1 MKVLIVAYS
10 MFIRSINRKSTLII
24 YITAPIIALLIPL
37 IFYSNINEKSTIGIV
52 DNDRS
57 YISKQVISDL
67 SNNSD
72 LKVELLTQNQA
83 MRYLAQNK
91 IISFINIPKI
101 YCDDTLKNYA
111 NKIELYSLQDNKEVE
126 TLKVELEMLASK
138 VYSVVVNTMNED
150 EFIQAYESINNNNI
164 TINRK
169 DIDIKMLDKI
179 VLGFIVMFLI
189 IIYTNSLST
198 IIKDRNDKVY
208 KKVLLTSTSSN
219 EYILGQLL
227 WNSILLLVQ
236 SIILIV
242 FIRIFNIKIGIE
254 INKFLYLLIITG
266 ILAIA
271 IGVFIISLCNNENQ
285 ISIISTLIIFPS
297 SMLSG
302 SFWPIDIMNDT
313 LQKVSFIF
321 PQRYILRLVD
331 LLQNN
336 SKILEIVLTT
346 TLIILMS
353 ILIMYLGLI
362 RLDSSREDYI

>member
-1 MKVLIVAYS
+1 

-24 YITAPIIALLIPL
+24 YVIAPVIALIIPL
-37 IFYSNINEKSTIGIV
+37 VFYSNINEKSTIGVV
-52 DNDRS
+52 DNDNS
-57 YISKQVISDL
+57 YISKQIIDDL
-67 SNNSD
+67 SNNKGV
-72 LKVELLTQNQA
+72 KVELLTKNEA
-83 MRYLAQNK
+83 IRYLAQNK

-101 YCDDTLKNYA
+101 YCDNTLKNYV
-111 NKIELYSLQDNKEVE
+111 NKIELYALQENNDIE
-126 TLKVELEMLASK
+126 TLKIELEMLASK
-138 VYSVVVNTMNED
+138 IYSAAANTINED
-150 EFIQAYESINNNNI
+150 DFIQVYKSINNNEM
-164 TINRK
+164 TINK
-169 DIDIKMLDKI
+169 KEIDVEMLDQI
-179 VLGFIVMFLI
+179 VIGFIVMFLI

-236 SIILIV
+236 STVLIV
-242 FIRIFNIKIGIE
+242 FMKIFKLQIGIE

-302 SFWPIDIMNDT
+302 SFWPIEIMNDS
-313 LQKVSFIF
+313 LQKVSLFF
-321 PQRYILRLVD
+321 PQRYIFRLVD

-336 SKILEIVLTT
+336 SEILEIILTT
-346 TLIILMS
+346 ILIILMS
-353 ILIMYLGLI
+353 ILIMYFGLI
-362 RLDSSREDYI
+362 RLDSVREDYI